1 VLAPFTVAEALWV
14 ERTSWSP
21 QALDPVVAGAV
32 LPGVLS

>member
-14 ERTSWSP
+14 ERTSCSLL
-21 QALDPVVAGAV
+21 ALDLVVAGAV